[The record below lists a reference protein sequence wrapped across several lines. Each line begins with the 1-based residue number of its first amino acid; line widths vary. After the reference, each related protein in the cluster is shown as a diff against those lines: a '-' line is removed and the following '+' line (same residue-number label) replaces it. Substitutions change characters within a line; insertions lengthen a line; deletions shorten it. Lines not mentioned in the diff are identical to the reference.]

1 MDFLGPVT
9 FFDEVILRLGGN
21 QLSIAVFHSER
32 KETTVS
38 HQLAAVGL
46 QEGVTGRSLWTLL
59 SPAPE
64 ILKGNMRRSKVV
76 ISRED
81 GLVQTILKW
90 PFNNSQVKQRV

>member
-59 SPAPE
+59 SPAPI
-64 ILKGNMRRSKVV
+64 ILRGTVGEV
-76 ISRED
+76 
-81 GLVQTILKW
+81 G
-90 PFNNSQVKQRV
+90 P